1 MKQSTLATLPRD
13 MQLVDVIKNFLN
25 WKYWIISEVAK
36 TIIFLATTGI
46 LASNVQADPLPKRTK
61 QFPELV
67 QQLKSHI
74 VRVDQQAEKLK
85 SPDFPNGKD
94 WFNSPPLSLDKQLS
108 GKIVVLDFWTYCCIN
123 CIHILPDL
131 AELEERYAGYPVA
144 FVGVHSAKFDNEKVS
159 ANIREAVLRYE
170 INHPVVND
178 DEMQMWQ
185 QIGVRSWPSLAVI
198 GPKGNLMLL
207 ASGEGNKELI
217 DACITATLEFYPKNL
232 FRHNPIP
239 LSPEKEKITIDS
251 PLRYPGKL
259 AIDTKAK
266 RLYISDSNNHRIVVT
281 DLDGKFVEVI
291 GTGRIGL
298 IDGPYHK
305 AQFFRLQGLALHKG
319 KLYVADAENHALRV
333 VDLNT
338 KIVNTLLGNG
348 IQGRDYKGGLGG
360 QEQLISTPWD
370 VYVEAEKV
378 FIAMAGTHQIWT
390 YDLKKKIAQNFS
402 GNGSEQNLNHP
413 DPLQAAWAQPSGLTF
428 GMNELFIADSESST
442 VRSINLNSGS
452 TRTIAGG
459 EDSKPRNLFAFGD
472 IDGIGE
478 KAKMQHVLGVQWW
491 EEAGKIIVADTYN
504 HRLKLLDPKTGEIKR
519 WIGSGKSGL
528 KNGKGLDSQ
537 LSEPSGFALDPK
549 SNKLYV
555 ADTNNHVI
563 RKINLISQEIET
575 LNLSGVPSSIKP
587 IAPRSLRLAE
597 LPGTPVI
604 KTSPLNLTPN
614 KKGELILNL
623 KLPSGYY
630 LTEAAGSRWQVISDK
645 DIPIKINEDKAAGVI
660 KENTTINIPIKLKD
674 NAKDGI
680 VRVEA
685 IAYFCKDEGECQ
697 ISGVLFEIPVIIGQ
711 SINKKIELNHTFNSQ
726 VAKFGLPFEQNK
738 N

>member
-1 MKQSTLATLPRD
+1 MIKKLP
-13 MQLVDVIKNFLN
+13 N
-25 WKYWIISEVAK
+25 WASRVNSQVAK
-36 TIIFLATTGI
+36 TIIFLAAIGT
-46 LASNVQADPLPKRTK
+46 LASVLQADVLPKRTK
-61 QFPELV
+61 EFPELV

-74 VRVDQQAEKLK
+74 ERVDQQAEKLK
-85 SPDFPNGKD
+85 APDFPDGKD

-178 DEMQMWQ
+178 DEMQMWR

-207 ASGEGNKELI
+207 ASGEGNKQLI
-217 DACITATLEFYPKNL
+217 DACITAALEFYPKNL
-232 FRHNPIP
+232 FRHDPIP

-259 AIDTKAK
+259 AIDTKAN

-281 DLDGKFVEVI
+281 DLDGKFVEAI
-291 GTGRIGL
+291 GSGRIGL
-298 IDGPYHK
+298 IDGPYNK
-305 AQFFRLQGLALHKG
+305 AQFFRLQGLALHKE

-333 VDLNT
+333 VDL
-338 KIVNTLLGNG
+338 KSQIVTTLLGNG
-348 IQGRDYKGGLGG
+348 TQGRDYKGGRGG

-370 VYVEAEKV
+370 VYVESEKV

-390 YDLKKKIAQNFS
+390 YNLKKKNAQNFS

-413 DPLQAAWAQPSGLTF
+413 DPLQAAWAQPSGLTI

-459 EDSKPRNLFAFGD
+459 EDAKPRNLFAFGD
-472 IDGIGE
+472 TDGIGE

-491 EEAGKIIVADTYN
+491 EEEGKIIVADTYN
-504 HRLKLLDPKTGEIKR
+504 HRLKLLDPKTGEVKR

-528 KNGKGLDSQ
+528 KDGKGLDSQ
-537 LSEPSGFALDPK
+537 LSEPSGFALNSK
-549 SNKLYV
+549 ANKLYV

-563 RKINLISQEIET
+563 RIINLTSQEIET
-575 LNLSGVPSSIKP
+575 LNLSGVPNPMKP

-597 LPGTPVI
+597 LPGTPSI
-604 KTSPLNLTPN
+604 KTSPFNLTPD

-623 KLPSGYY
+623 KLPSGYH
-630 LTEAAGSRWQVISDK
+630 LTEATGSRWQVIDDK
-645 DIPIKINEDKAAGVI
+645 DIPIKIDEDRAAGAI
-660 KENTTINIPIKLKD
+660 KENTTINIPIKLKE

-697 ISGVLFEIPVIIGQ
+697 ISGVLFEIPVVLGQ
-711 SINKKIELNHTFNSQ
+711 SPNKKIELNHTFNSQ
-726 VAKFGLPFEQNK
+726 VANFGLPFEQNK

>member
-1 MKQSTLATLPRD
+1 MKQSTLATLPID
-13 MQLVDVIKNFLN
+13 GQLVDVIKKFLN
-25 WKYWIISEVAK
+25 WKYWMISQVTK

-46 LASNVQADPLPKRTK
+46 LASSVQADTLPKRTK

-74 VRVDQQAEKLK
+74 ERADQQAEKLK

-217 DACITATLEFYPKNL
+217 DACITAALEFYPKNL

-305 AQFFRLQGLALHKG
+305 AQFFRLQGLALHKE

-333 VDLNT
+333 VDLKT

-370 VYVEAEKV
+370 VYVESEKV

-413 DPLQAAWAQPSGLTF
+413 DPLQAAWAQPSGLTI

-472 IDGIGE
+472 TDGIGE

-563 RKINLISQEIET
+563 RTINLISQEIET
-575 LNLSGVPSSIKP
+575 LNLSGVPSPIKP

-604 KTSPLNLTPN
+604 KTSPLNLIPN

-623 KLPSGYY
+623 KLPSGYH

-711 SINKKIELNHTFNSQ
+711 STNKKIELNHTFNSQ